1 MRVLSGVPVGGTSK
15 IDGQNLQAPDRPNK
29 NPDPPDRNVRRIN
42 GQRIHFRDLAI
53 MAFPNKTEANL
64 AFFARVDART
74 ARRWLTPD
82 DKNTPPSDVLGL
94 LLAEI
99 MTRYHQ
105 RD

>member
-1 MRVLSGVPVGGTSK
+1 MRASQGGSVGGTRE
-15 IDGQNLQAPDRPNK
+15 IDGQISQNTDAADKYVRP
-29 NPDPPDRNVRRIN
+29 VTRIN

-82 DKNTPPSDVLGL
+82 DKNTPPADVLGL